1 MRSPLENDTLTRYSE
16 SSKGIGMRK
25 RIASG
30 LAAVCTLA
38 ASAYLFAQQ
47 PGTTLSPPASIV
59 TQRTQPL
66 PTRIPQQSVASHGVL
81 QGLVLNDYGQPS
93 PGVQVQ
99 LGGLPGPPNS
109 FPTPSSLR
117 ARTAGDGIFRILHV
131 PPGAY
136 TLLLTPPGGQLF
148 RQSNVRIDAGQVLSV
163 QIRLPG
169 LSAQQL
175 PAPLPQQPVDL
186 SLGGSFNVISRRP
199 DANGAVVVAAS
210 PPQAPDADVFQ
221 AIPDRWDIQMPD
233 YHRYASMEVPFIL
246 GHWYDPFNRNRL
258 KGDKPLFGR
267 TFFNFTGIALTAL
280 DGRRLPVPSDISTA
294 QPGEYGFFGR
304 GGQFFTA
311 QTLLTTLDLF
321 HGDTTAFRPVDW
333 RLRVSTA
340 ANLNYLAA
348 RENGVVYPD
357 VRAGTTRFDEWVG
370 LQEAFGEVKLHDF
383 GPNYDFASL
392 RVGIQQFVSDFRGF
406 LFADE
411 EPGVRLFGNLR
422 SNRFQWNLAA
432 FDFLEKNT
440 NSGLNTFHRR
450 GRDLAVANLYIQDFF
465 AKGYTAQFSY
475 HFLRDNASVHYDDNG
490 FLVRPAPIG
499 SPIPHRID
507 SQYIGWA
514 GDGHIGRI
522 NLTHAFYQA
531 LGTDDYNQIAG
542 RRTSINAQLAAF
554 ELSRDHNWLRFRIS
568 GLYASGDDQP
578 RDGVA
583 RGFSSIVD
591 AESFAGGEFSFFNR
605 ESIRLTGTG
614 VALNAADSFLPD
626 LRSSKDEGQSNFNNP
641 GLYLYNAGLD
651 AKVLPTLKLVANVN
665 FLQFARTQPLVFVL
679 QQNGIQRTLGTDSS
693 LGAIYRPLLSDNI
706 VLVGGVAV
714 LAPGRG
720 FQEIYTA
727 QTLVSVFGTIRF
739 QF

>member
-1 MRSPLENDTLTRYSE
+1 MHSTLRNDTLTRYSE
-16 SSKGIGMRK
+16 LPNEPPKGIGMRK
-25 RIASG
+25 RIAG
-30 LAAVCTLA
+30 RLATVCTLA
-38 ASAYLFAQQ
+38 ASFSLFAQQ
-47 PGTTLSPPASIV
+47 PPASNPPAVSIQ
-59 TQRTQPL
+59 TQRSQPL
-66 PTRIPQQSVASHGVL
+66 STRIPQQSVSTMGVL
-81 QGLVLNDYGQPS
+81 QGLVLNGNGQPQ
-93 PGVQVQ
+93 PGVQLQ
-99 LGGLPGPPNS
+99 LG
-109 FPTPSSLR
+109 SL
-117 ARTAGDGIFRILHV
+117 APVRTAGDGIFRLLHI
-131 PPGAY
+131 PPGSY
-136 TLLLTPPGGQLF
+136 SLQITPPDGQLF
-148 RQSNVRIDAGQVLSV
+148 RQSGVRIAAAEVLSV
-163 QIRLPG
+163 RITLPD
-169 LSAQQL
+169 SAAPAL
-175 PAPLPQQPVDL
+175 PSPLPQHPMDL
-186 SLGGSFNVISRRP
+186 NQGGSYSEISRRP
-199 DANGAVVVAAS
+199 DANGAVVVAEA
-210 PPQAPDADVFQ
+210 PPLAPDAAVFQ
-221 AIPDRWDIQMPD
+221 PMPDRWDTTMPG
-233 YHRYASMEVPFIL
+233 YHRYATMEVPYIL

-267 TFFNFTGIALTAL
+267 TFFSFTGIALTAL
-280 DGRRLPVPSDISTA
+280 DGRRLPVPADVYTA
-294 QPGEYGFFGR
+294 RPGEYAFFGR

-311 QTLLTTLDLF
+311 QTLRTTFDLF

-333 RLRVSTA
+333 RIRVSTA

-357 VRAGTTRFDEWVG
+357 VRPGTTRFDEWVG
-370 LQEAFGEVKLHDF
+370 LQEAFGEVKLDDF

-406 LFADE
+406 IFADE
-411 EPGVRLFGNLR
+411 QPGVRLFGNLR

-450 GRDLAVANLYIQDFF
+450 GRDLALANLYIQDFL

-475 HFLRDNASVHYDDNG
+475 HFLRDNASTHYDDNG

-499 SPIPHRID
+499 NPIPHRID

-522 NLTHAFYQA
+522 NITHAFYQA
-531 LGTDDYNQIAG
+531 FGTDDYNQIAG
-542 RRTSINAQLAAF
+542 RPTSINAQLAAL
-554 ELSRDHNWLRFRIS
+554 ELSRDHNWLRFRVS

-591 AESFAGGEFSFFNR
+591 AENFAGGEFSFFNR

-614 VALNAADSFLPD
+614 VALNSPDSFLPD

-651 AKVLPTLKLVANVN
+651 AKLLQTLKLVANVN
-665 FLQFARTQPLVFVL
+665 FLQFARTQPLIFLL
-679 QQNGIQRTLGTDSS
+679 QQNGIRRTIGTDSS
-693 LGAIYRPLLSDNI
+693 IGAIYRPLLSDNI

-720 FQEIYTA
+720 FQQIYTA
-727 QTLVSVFGTIRF
+727 QTLISVFGTIRF

>member
-1 MRSPLENDTLTRYSE
+1 
-16 SSKGIGMRK
+16 MRK

-38 ASAYLFAQQ
+38 ASAYLLAQQ
-47 PGTTLSPPASIV
+47 PETTTPPPASIQ
-59 TQRTQPL
+59 TQRSQAL
-66 PTRIPQQSVASHGVL
+66 PTRIPQQSADTQGAL
-81 QGLVLNDYGQPS
+81 QGLVLNNYGQPVPDILVQLVPLANLPSSPSSPSS
-93 PGVQVQ
+93 PGKSGQPIQ
-99 LGGLPGPPNS
+99 
-109 FPTPSSLR
+109 PSSR
-117 ARTAGDGIFRILHV
+117 TSSRTAGDGIFRLLHL
-131 PPGAY
+131 PPGSY
-136 TLLLTPPGGQLF
+136 TLLLTPPHSQTF
-148 RQSNVRIDAGQVLSV
+148 RQTHLRIDAGQVLSV
-163 QIRLPG
+163 QIRLPN
-169 LSAQQL
+169 LASQQL

-186 SLGGSFNVISRRP
+186 SLGGIFTTLSRRP
-199 DANGAVVVAAS
+199 DANGAIVVPAT
-210 PPQAPDADVFQ
+210 PPQAPDSAVFQ
-221 AIPDRWDIQMPD
+221 PMPDRWDLQMPD
-233 YHRYASMEVPFIL
+233 YHRYANMEVPFIL

-280 DGRRLPVPSDISTA
+280 DGRRLPTPSDVYTA
-294 QPGEYGFFGR
+294 RPGEYGFFGR

-311 QTLLTTLDLF
+311 TTLLTTLDLF

-333 RLRVSTA
+333 RIRVSTA

-357 VRAGTTRFDEWVG
+357 VRPGTTRFDEWVG
-370 LQEAFGEVKLHDF
+370 LQQAFGEVKLHDF

-392 RVGIQQFVSDFRGF
+392 RVGIQPFISDFRGF
-406 LFADE
+406 LFADQQ
-411 EPGVRLFGNLR
+411 PGVRLFGTLR

-465 AKGYTAQFSY
+465 ARGYTAQFSY
-475 HFLRDNASVHYDDNG
+475 HFLRDNASTHYDDNG

-499 SPIPHRID
+499 NPIPHRID
-507 SQYIGWA
+507 SQYFGWT

-531 LGTDDYNQIAG
+531 FGTDDYNQIAG
-542 RRTSINAQLAAF
+542 RPTSINAQLAAL

-614 VALNAADSFLPD
+614 VALNSPDSFLPD

-651 AKVLPTLKLVANVN
+651 AKLLPTLKLVANVN
-665 FLQFARTQPLVFVL
+665 FLQFARTQPLIFVL
-679 QQNGIQRTLGTDSS
+679 QQNGIQRTIGTDSS

-706 VLVGGVAV
+706 VLLGGLAV

-720 FQEIYTA
+720 FQEIYSS

>member
-1 MRSPLENDTLTRYSE
+1 MQRSE
-16 SSKGIGMRK
+16 
-25 RIASG
+25 
-30 LAAVCTLA
+30 
-38 ASAYLFAQQ
+38 
-47 PGTTLSPPASIV
+47 
-59 TQRTQPL
+59 PL
-66 PTRIPQQSVASHGVL
+66 PTRIPQQAAAADGVL
-81 QGLVLNDYGQPS
+81 QGMVLNGSGQPW
-93 PGVQVQ
+93 PGVRVQ
-99 LGGLPGPPNS
+99 LGNLPA
-109 FPTPSSLR
+109 TH
-117 ARTAGDGIFRILHV
+117 TAGDGIFRILRV
-131 PPGAY
+131 PPGSY
-136 TLLLTPPGGQLF
+136 TLLLTPSSGSVF
-148 RQSNVRIDAGQVLSV
+148 RRTSVRIGAAEVLSV
-163 QIRLPG
+163 QISLPG
-169 LSAQQL
+169 VSPGQL
-175 PAPLPQQPVDL
+175 PAPLPQQPVDVNQA
-186 SLGGSFNVISRRP
+186 GSYNEISRRP
-199 DANGAVVVAAS
+199 DANGAVVVAEA
-210 PPQAPDADVFQ
+210 PPQAPDAQVFQ
-221 AIPDRWDIQMPD
+221 PMPDRWDIQMPD
-233 YHRYASMEVPFIL
+233 YHRYATMEVPYIL

-267 TFFNFTGIALTAL
+267 TFFNFTGIAFTAL
-280 DGRRLPVPSDISTA
+280 DGRRVPVPSDISTA

-311 QTLLTTLDLF
+311 QTLSTTFDLF

-333 RLRVSTA
+333 RLRVTTT
-340 ANLNYLAA
+340 ANLNYLAV
-348 RENGVVYPD
+348 RENGIVYPD

-392 RVGIQQFVSDFRGF
+392 RVGIQQFLSDFRGF
-406 LFADE
+406 IFADE
-411 EPGVRLFGNLR
+411 QPGVRLFGNLR

-465 AKGYTAQFSY
+465 AKGYTTEFSY
-475 HFLRDNASVHYDDNG
+475 HFLRDNGSVHYDDNG

-499 SPIPHRID
+499 NPIPHRID
-507 SQYIGWA
+507 SQYFGWT

-542 RRTSINAQLAAF
+542 RPTSINAQLAAF
-554 ELSRDHNWLRFRIS
+554 ELSRDHNWLRYRIS

-605 ESIRLTGTG
+605 EGIRLTGTG
-614 VALNAADSFLPD
+614 VALNAPDSFLPD

-651 AKVLPTLKLVANVN
+651 AKLLPTLKLVANVN

-679 QQNGIQRTLGTDSS
+679 QQNGIRRTIGTDSS
-693 LGAIYRPLLSDNI
+693 IGAIYRPLLSDNI
-706 VLVGGVAV
+706 VLVGGAAV

-720 FQEIYTA
+720 FQDIYTSKS
-727 QTLVSVFGTIRF
+727 LVSVFGTILF